1 MSKLKIAFSPCPN
14 DTFIFHAWVHGLVP
28 DAPDVEVTFA
38 DIDITNRLAIEGQS
52 DLDILK
58 ISAAALPYVLDRY
71 QLIPCG
77 GALGRGCG
85 PLVLTKQVGSSLVG
99 KSIAVP
105 SDRST
110 AYILFR
116 LWAEQQGISLGE
128 IIVMPFEQIMP
139 AVKAGKVDAG
149 LVIHEARFTYQEYD
163 LDAVV
168 DLGAWWEQDAGLPIP
183 LGAIVARRELDPA
196 PIAQAIRGSLQ
207 QAWDNPAQT
216 TDYVRCHA
224 QEMDAAVMQAHIKL
238 YVNDFSMNLGDEG
251 FAAIEAFLTRAADA
265 GLVPSF
271 DSLLLKK

>member
-14 DTFIFHAWVHGLVP
+14 DTFIFQAWAHGLVP
-28 DAPDVEVTFA
+28 NAPEIAVTFA

-52 DLDILK
+52 DLDVLK
-58 ISAAALPYVLDRY
+58 ISAAALPYVLDSY

-85 PLVLTKQVGSSLVG
+85 PLVLTQEAGRSIEG

-139 AVKAGKVDAG
+139 AVKAGKVEAG
-149 LVIHEARFTYQEYD
+149 LVIHEARFTYQKYE
-163 LDAVV
+163 LHALV
-168 DLGAWWEQDAGLPIP
+168 DLGAWWEQDTGLPIP
-183 LGAIVARRELDPA
+183 LGAIIARRGLDPE
-196 PIAQAIRGSLQ
+196 PIAAAIRSSLK
-207 QAWDNPAQT
+207 QAWENPQQT
-216 TDYVRCHA
+216 ADYVRCHA
-224 QEMDAAVMQAHIKL
+224 QEMDTEVMQAHIQL
-238 YVNDFSMNLGDEG
+238 YVNDFSMNLGEEG
-251 FAAIEAFLTRAADA
+251 YAAIEAFLSRAAKA
-265 GLVPSF
+265 GLVPSVET
-271 DSLLLKK
+271 LLLKN